1 MLIATAQTP
10 VTHDAAENGAS
21 IRAVMR
27 AARLAGADLVHFP
40 EGAASGYP
48 TFPEQDWDLLQG
60 ELEQIAVLARELRL
74 WTVFGSNRPISG
86 EHRPRNSVYVVSD
99 LGEIAGRYD
108 KRLCSYNEIQN
119 HYSPGF
125 APLVFDARGLR
136 FGCALCIEINFPE
149 VFLEYERLG
158 VDCLLFSSHSKDA
171 MFGVLAQAHAAMNC
185 YWVSV
190 SVPAQFAESL
200 PSGVIGPDG
209 SWIDRCAAAPVATF
223 ALARLDTTDPT
234 FAVPLEKARP
244 WRRLAREGT
253 IYRERTIVR

>member
-1 MLIATAQTP
+1 MLIAAAQTP

-108 KRLCSYNEIQN
+108 TRKS
-119 HYSPGF
+119 
-125 APLVFDARGLR
+125 
-136 FGCALCIEINFPE
+136 
-149 VFLEYERLG
+149 
-158 VDCLLFSSHSKDA
+158 FSST
-171 MFGVLAQAHAAMNC
+171 N
-185 YWVSV
+185 
-190 SVPAQFAESL
+190 
-200 PSGVIGPDG
+200 G
-209 SWIDRCAAAPVATF
+209 SASIACCSPHIRRTRCSAC
-223 ALARLDTTDPT
+223 
-234 FAVPLEKARP
+234 
-244 WRRLAREGT
+244 WRK
-253 IYRERTIVR
+253 RTPP